1 MSNSTKLVVVVVVGI
16 LIIGYCCSK
25 PLKVTSL
32 VRRSLNESPTCAIQV
47 MEMKIYEPG
56 CGTKTIISRGCHG
69 YCPSSSMYTNGN
81 GDLSVNC
88 RFCKVKEH
96 MLRNTTL
103 SCPLLVTKT
112 KLVLYREAVSCE
124 CGYC

>member
-1 MSNSTKLVVVVVVGI
+1 MNNTMNLTVVVGMV
-16 LIIGYCCSK
+16 IIAFCSSTPIK
-25 PLKVTSL
+25 TASLK
-32 VRRSLNESPTCAIQV
+32 RRSLRESPVCTVQS

-56 CGTKTIISRGCHG
+56 CDTKTIMSSGCHG
-69 YCPSSSMYTNGN
+69 YCLSSSMYTNGN

-96 MLRNTTL
+96 VLRKTTL

-124 CGYC
+124 CGSCR